1 MNYLTKIFIGACV
14 VCTMILGI
22 TFLVAKRQ
30 RQQRSQPILY
40 QDNINQLKELC
51 RTKYQQSLRYLAYA
65 NFARRD
71 SAHLAAELF
80 NAMSHADAIHHT
92 NCQHAIEALGGKYT
106 QPLTTPTQ
114 FSHTTTH
121 LKNALHSKITTH
133 CNQMP
138 LYIEQALSD
147 NNRYIARMLT
157 WCDASDVKQILLL
170 NTLLNDSTTP
180 HHHTFKVCPT
190 CGDITW
196 ESIAT
201 RHCPKCMTDSA
212 QFVVIKL
219 SKE

>member
-22 TFLVAKRQ
+22 TFLAAKRV
-30 RQQRSQPILY
+30 QQQGSQPKLY
-40 QDNINQLKELC
+40 QENINQLKELC

-65 NFARRD
+65 NFAKRD
-71 SAHLAAELF
+71 SSYLVAELF
-80 NAMSHADAIHHT
+80 NAMSHADAIHHA
-92 NCQHAIEALGGKYT
+92 NCRLAIEALGGNYS
-106 QPLTTPTQ
+106 QPLTSPTQ

-121 LKNALHSKITTH
+121 LKNALHNKITTH

-138 LYIEQALSD
+138 YYIEQALSD

-170 NTLLNDSTTP
+170 NALLNDSASP
-180 HHHTFKVCPT
+180 HKPTFKVCPT

-212 QFVVIKL
+212 QFFVIKL